1 MKARL
6 MCSIVCLGLILC
18 SSAHADTIQINLTKS
33 KLSAAPGSVVTFDA
47 SLANLSS
54 TDTMFLNADSW
65 TTTSPFLSVD
75 DTPFFA
81 NAPLTLDPN
90 ASTGTFALFSVLI
103 DPNTPIGT
111 YDFNSFSIFGGID
124 GSASDALG
132 GATFSVAVNSAH
144 VPEPTVSLLLVCSG
158 LLAVVRKTMMWN
170 VKATTWATKSTK

>member
-1 MKARL
+1 MKARVI
-6 MCSIVCLGLILC
+6 CFIFCLGLILS
-18 SSAHADTIQINLTKS
+18 SSAYGDTIQI
-33 KLSAAPGSVVTFDA
+33 KLSQSTLSATAGSSITVEA
-47 SLANLSS
+47 SLTNIAS
-54 TDTMFLNADSW
+54 TDTIFLNADSW
-65 TTTSPFLSVD
+65 ATASPFLSID
-75 DTPFFA
+75 DTPFFT
-81 NAPLTLDPN
+81 NAPLTLDPG
-90 ASTGTFALFSVLI
+90 ASTGTVALFSVLI